1 MTGIPGLPV
10 QHGDDE
16 AAVGAVKPVDGGH
29 VFIADGE
36 VEQLEVLLDAG
47 GRHRLRDDRHAA
59 LNLHGKKGALKDG
72 GISKR
77 SAELRV
83 IIVTA
88 YL

>member
-47 GRHRLRDDRHAA
+47 GGHRLWDDHHAS
-59 LNLHGKKGALKDG
+59 LNLEKRKNQFYRKDQ
-72 GISKR
+72 
-77 SAELRV
+77 
-83 IIVTA
+83 
-88 YL
+88 